1 MITIKTQIYDDFHC
15 IADQCPMTCCQG
27 WSIKVDRK
35 TSEKWQSHGD
45 TAYLMEYTIP
55 RDEEEAPRE
64 MATDDAGT
72 CLLLDSQGLCKL
84 VIKHGDGYLC
94 DTCAHFPRKR
104 NEITELDEQDKEQ
117 NKEQVLIAEYSLSGA
132 CPVVMDMLA
141 GLKGGLGLQVT
152 GDCEQGIQFP
162 MEYRVRNQLIAM
174 IQGESI
180 YQKFMFVERIMLGFS
195 LLHEC
200 LDCDTEEN
208 VDDCL
213 EVYGDPENLR
223 EKALFWGKMQTPIE
237 DVMEELC
244 QTFWNV
250 TEYYKELPMYRDYVY
265 ELADTVD
272 RWYPETDTKTAAKLR
287 MQACDTWEEHK
298 QRFACFDGLAQRVMA
313 AEIFSDCVS
322 DDLGE
327 LTENFQAIILEYVM
341 TRMSVFLLGEYDEKT
356 VETFYS
362 LYIRII
368 GHNAEGMAEYWKEN
382 FDDSI
387 LEQEYLYLL
396 LS

>member
-1 MITIKTQIYDDFHC
+1 
-15 IADQCPMTCCQG
+15 
-27 WSIKVDRK
+27 
-35 TSEKWQSHGD
+35 
-45 TAYLMEYTIP
+45 
-55 RDEEEAPRE
+55 
-64 MATDDAGT
+64 
-72 CLLLDSQGLCKL
+72 
-84 VIKHGDGYLC
+84 
-94 DTCAHFPRKR
+94 
-104 NEITELDEQDKEQ
+104 
-117 NKEQVLIAEYSLSGA
+117 
-132 CPVVMDMLA
+132 
-141 GLKGGLGLQVT
+141 
-152 GDCEQGIQFP
+152 
-162 MEYRVRNQLIAM
+162 
-174 IQGESI
+174 
-180 YQKFMFVERIMLGFS
+180 
-195 LLHEC
+195 
-200 LDCDTEEN
+200 
-208 VDDCL
+208 
-213 EVYGDPENLR
+213 
-223 EKALFWGKMQTPIE
+223 
-237 DVMEELC
+237 
-244 QTFWNV
+244 
-250 TEYYKELPMYRDYVY
+250 MYRDYVY

-341 TRMSVFLLGEYDEKT
+341 TSMSFFLLGEYDEKT